1 MKLVPPSRLKRK
13 EQGTQ
18 MTAMIDVVF
27 QLLIF
32 FMLATS
38 FKALEGRLDAT
49 LPRSGAVEAPQL
61 SEREMDL
68 EMITIKLENVGG
80 MAKIVLNDAPCE
92 TFRELAGRL
101 LQLRKL
107 VSVPVVIDAKPDVK
121 FQHVITA
128 LNVCAWANIEDVSF
142 AAPIEAAGT

>member
-13 EQGTQ
+13 EMELQ

-49 LPRSGAVEAPQL
+49 LPRSGAAEAPQL

-68 EMITIKLENVGG
+68 EMITIKLESAGDRV
-80 MAKIVLNDAPCE
+80 KIVLNDAPCDG
-92 TFRELAGRL
+92 FRELAGKL
-101 LQLRKL
+101 VQLRKVL
-107 VSVPVVIDAKPDVK
+107 SIPVVIDAKPDIK
-121 FQHVITA
+121 FQFVITA

-142 AAPIEAAGT
+142 AAPVEAAGG